1 MIKQFLNIRDFL
13 LSSVV
18 SKNCYDT
25 LNKKVIDSIAA
36 SVETYEWTKKKEEL
50 KPTELRPDLEK
61 LPENTSEK
69 DLITAS
75 ESEV

>member
-1 MIKQFLNIRDFL
+1 
-13 LSSVV
+13 
-18 SKNCYDT
+18 
-25 LNKKVIDSIAA
+25 KKVIDSIAA